1 MLNYHVITT
10 RLGILS
16 YLNSSSDR
24 QRLNLVPDH
33 DLLPTFQSLKSLSGA
48 SFTESLLCFLSP
60 SFYPGSGGVVRF
72 AFGAAK
78 QCALLFMKTKDRN
91 LYSLTILALLGH
103 LITSV

>member
-33 DLLPTFQSLKSLSGA
+33 DLLPTFQSPKSLSGA
-48 SFTESLLCFLSP
+48 SFTELLFSFSP
-60 SFYPGSGGVVRF
+60 SFYRGSGAVVRF
-72 AFGAAK
+72 AFCAAT
-78 QCALLFMKTKDRN
+78 QGVLLLMKTKDRN
-91 LYSLTILALLGH
+91 LWSLLGR